1 MSFFP
6 IPMIFK
12 KGFAL
17 HLLNDKTPLSQVLL
31 WLLRNNFC
39 SGLWQRT
46 SLYPGWCW
54 GPNPANFSRCIPCST
69 QQQSYHF
76 QGTIYATAVNAMQV
90 LRLETIKIIN
100 LFQQRLSLIR
110 QVPSKICLSLIKA
123 SATVTLL
130 LINNTPG
137 PDKLFSLK
145 VVWFFPSH
153 QTVKEHFFSTLP
165 TLFSC
170 SSLCRS
176 VID

>member
-6 IPMIFK
+6 IPVIFK
-12 KGFAL
+12 KGFVL
-17 HLLNDKTPLSQVLL
+17 HLQNDKTPLSRVLL
-31 WLLRNNFC
+31 WFLRNNFC
-39 SGLWQRT
+39 SGLWQET

-54 GPNPANFSRCIPCST
+54 GPNPANFSRRIPCST

-76 QGTIYATAVNAMQV
+76 QGTTYAIAVNPMQV

-110 QVPSKICLSLIKA
+110 QVPSKICLSLFKT
-123 SATVTLL
+123 SATVILL
-130 LINNTPG
+130 LINNTMG
-137 PDKLFSLK
+137 PDKLISLQ
-145 VVWFFPSH
+145 VVWLFPSH
-153 QTVKEHFFSTLP
+153 QTVKEHFFSNLSTL
-165 TLFSC
+165 SSH